1 MVLTLLG
8 RSETQG
14 LEVRLKRQ
22 KKKLTHAEQI

>member
-1 MVLTLLG
+1 MVLTFLG

-22 KKKLTHAEQI
+22 KKLTHAEQI